1 MSITA
6 SGTGFCAR
14 GETNRIDID
23 WGENTSGQESGV
35 LKAGD
40 TIASCVVSVDDKPS
54 SASDPTMGS
63 VSANSAD
70 LYVNSRVC
78 SAGEATTCQITTGSS
93 QAYGK
98 YRLKFTATT
107 TNGYVIPR
115 FVIIN
120 VTAP

>member
-1 MSITA
+1 MSITCA
-6 SGTGFCAR
+6 ETGIIGR

-40 TIASCVVSVDDKPS
+40 TVASCAVALDDSPAGS
-54 SASDPTMGS
+54 TTPTLGS
-63 VSANSAD
+63 VTVNTND
-70 LYVNSRVC
+70 LYVNWRLC
-78 SAGEATTCQITTGSS
+78 SAGQATTSQIVTGAS
-93 QAYGK
+93 QIYGK

-115 FVIIN
+115 FVN
-120 VTAP
+120 VQVSQP